1 MISEK
6 RLLAMME
13 KRCVDANECAPVYG
27 ATYADGYSGC
37 YNDFMECVEI
47 LAKEQRIKASA
58 RRSVRKLLGR

>member
-6 RLLAMME
+6 RLIAMME
-13 KRCVDANECAPVYG
+13 KRCADANGNAPVYG
-27 ATYADGYSGC
+27 ATYTDGYSGC

-47 LAKEQRIKASA
+47 LAEEQRIKASA